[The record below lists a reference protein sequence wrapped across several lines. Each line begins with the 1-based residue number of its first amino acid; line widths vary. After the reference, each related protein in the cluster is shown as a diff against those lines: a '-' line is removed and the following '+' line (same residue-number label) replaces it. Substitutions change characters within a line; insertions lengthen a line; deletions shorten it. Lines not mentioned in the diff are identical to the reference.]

1 MNCLKGYKFF
11 VLDENE
17 ELPSKELIRQHVLDQ
32 DLSVA
37 TAKANIFQR
46 IAFLGWVNKL

>member
-17 ELPSKELIRQHVLDQ
+17 ELPSKELIRQYVLDQ
-32 DLSVA
+32 VSVA
-37 TAKANIFQR
+37 TAKANVFQR
-46 IAFLGWVNKL
+46 IAFLG